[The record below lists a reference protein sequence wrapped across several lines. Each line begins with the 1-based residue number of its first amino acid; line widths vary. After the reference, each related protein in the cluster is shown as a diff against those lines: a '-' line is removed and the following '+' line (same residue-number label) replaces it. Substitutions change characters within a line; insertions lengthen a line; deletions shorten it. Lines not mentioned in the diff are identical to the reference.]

1 MQGFI
6 NTTAGLRPLLLEGIE
21 KVTYST
27 IVTSNSES
35 GVLSIQY
42 IPNTGIG
49 GGNVYVYIPHFTN
62 GNYALERFWDWVG
75 SVSAGS
81 VGKTLNSFYLQ
92 QKVQVVIN
100 SKYK

>member
-27 IVTSNSES
+27 VVTSSFEH

-42 IPNTGIG
+42 IPNSGIG
-49 GGNVYVYIPHFTN
+49 GGNVYVYIPHFTHTAPLQ
-62 GNYALERFWDWVG
+62 YL
-75 SVSAGS
+75 
-81 VGKTLNSFYLQ
+81 FYTI
-92 QKVQVVIN
+92 VVHI
-100 SKYK
+100 S

>member
-49 GGNVYVYIPHFTN
+49 GGNVYVYIPPFTN

-75 SVSAGS
+75 VVSAGA
-81 VGKTLNSFYLQ
+81 VGKTLNSFYNN
-92 QKVQVVIN
+92 KPFT
-100 SKYK
+100 